1 MKGSLSFPDFT
12 LVSGLAQGIKKILF
26 IFLFLSIE
34 NVAQSLF
41 RPGKEYVYSYNA
53 TSSTGVL
60 VPSNSATSWN
70 LNGKLVIQA
79 EDNFITIQVFFFK

>member
-1 MKGSLSFPDFT
+1 MKGSLSFLDSI
-12 LVSGLAQGIKKILF
+12 LVHKLGIGKTLF
-26 IFLFLSIE
+26 IFLLLSTE

-41 RPGKEYVYSYNA
+41 KSGKEYVYSYNA

-60 VPSNSATSWN
+60 VPSNVASSWN

-79 EDNFITIQVFFFK
+79 EDNYVTVQVFLK